1 MIQDFAKQ
9 IFGYERTDDRQE
21 IGIGGFTAD
30 VRITESIQMTS
41 DVPDNYVED
50 GSVINDHVINN
61 PIVISIDGEVADIHE
76 KVEFVPP
83 ILLEAIDKAAD
94 IIESTYIGQKTLQM
108 IQKIEK
114 IAEPI
119 TKAYDALNDALDKG
133 QQVYDFFSGQ
143 KAKTRQDDFFDF
155 LNQIYYSKQLIDIHM
170 PFRTYKNMRITS
182 LTIVKDNT
190 TSQALKYKLQAKEV
204 RFAKTILVDSRK
216 YFQKAPSGSVKGKVS
231 DKQNKGV
238 TEGEEKKF
246 STPEKKKS
254 FLGTILS

>member
-30 VRITESIQMTS
+30 VRVSESIQMTS

-50 GSVINDHVINN
+50 GSVINDHIINN
-61 PIVISIDGEVADIHE
+61 PIVLSIDGEVADINE
-76 KVEFVPP
+76 KVVFVPP
-83 ILLEAIDKAAD
+83 ILLEAVDKAGE
-94 IIESTYIGQKTLQM
+94 IIASTYIGQKTLQM

-114 IAEPI
+114 IAAPI
-119 TKAYDALNDALDKG
+119 NKAYETIDNALDKG

-143 KAKTRQDDFFDF
+143 KAKTIQDDFFDF
-155 LNQIYYSKQLIDIHM
+155 LNQIYYSKQLISIHM

-182 LTIVKDNT
+182 LTIVRDNT
-190 TSQALKYKLQAKEV
+190 TNQALKYKLQAKEV

-216 YFQKAPSGSVKGKVS
+216 YFQKAPSASVKGKVS
-231 DKQNKGV
+231 DKENKGV
-238 TEGEEKKF
+238 VEGQ
-246 STPEKKKS
+246 KKS

>member
-1 MIQDFAKQ
+1 MIKDFAKQ
-9 IFGYERTDDRQE
+9 IFGYERTDDRQR

-30 VRITESIQMTS
+30 VRVSESIQMTS

-61 PIVISIDGEVADIHE
+61 PIVINIDGEVADIHE
-76 KVEFVPP
+76 KAVFAPP
-83 ILLEAIDKAAD
+83 ILIEAIDKAGELIAN
-94 IIESTYIGQKTLQM
+94 TYIGSKTIQM

-119 TKAYDALNDALDKG
+119 TKAYEAVEDALNKG

-155 LNQIYYSKQLIDIHM
+155 LNQIYYSKQLISIEM

-182 LTIVKDNT
+182 LSIVKDNT
-190 TSQALKYKLQAKEV
+190 TEQALKYKLTAKEV

-216 YFQKAPSGSVKGKVS
+216 YFQKAPSASVKGKVA
-231 DKQNKGV
+231 DKENKGV
-238 TEGEEKKF
+238 VEGQ
-246 STPEKKKS
+246 KKS